1 MKGILSMKKRLFALD
16 IGTRSV
22 TGIILEKLPDD
33 RYEIIDYCMKEHQE
47 RSMLDGQIHNVLEVA
62 KVINYVKAMLEVDHG
77 PLEKVSV
84 AAAGRSLKTAKAT
97 ATIKLDEQPITDEET
112 IHHLEL
118 SAVQTAQFNLA
129 QNQDDTSYE
138 NYYCVGYSVLH
149 YKLDGEIIGSLVD
162 QRGVEATVEVIATFL
177 PKVVVESLLATLKR
191 TNLTME
197 ALTLEPIAA
206 IHVLVPT
213 SMRRLNVAIV
223 DIGAGTS
230 DIAITRES
238 TISAYGMVPIAGDKI
253 TETISDQYLLDFKEA
268 ERFKRKV
275 VNEKEAEFQDVLGFS
290 QTITYEDL
298 VEQISPAIDELAYAL
313 AEKIIMINERP
324 PQAIM
329 LIGGGSQTPEIAKRL
344 ATKLKLPENRVAVR
358 DVTAIADI
366 KPGDLPL
373 SPEFVTPVGIAITA
387 QNNPVNYLTVT
398 VNKRELRM
406 FEMKQLTVGDCL
418 IQAGYDLKKFYG
430 KPGLALFVEVAG
442 ERMTLPGT
450 LGQAPTLLLNGEKAD
465 TETPIKNGDHIEIN
479 KGSDGEQ
486 AKLTIV
492 ELIGEQPPTTVFLNQ
507 KKYELKPIYY
517 VNGEQQPSSY
527 TIVDK
532 DEITYKQS
540 YTIREF
546 LERFNLLKY
555 DDLTPFQITVNKKL
569 MSIEK
574 GERKLLLNQENA
586 TFDTLLKNNDQL
598 VIKEPEP
605 IAVEDILNLRD
616 EKFWDITTVLFN
628 GEKTELK
635 QPKLKITR
643 HEEQLAATDLVY
655 TGDRLTIETLKTKP
669 YIFQDVFRV
678 VEIEQP
684 ADKNVYQLY
693 KNGDPCSFDEPIMSG
708 DQLEIK
714 WTN

>member
-1 MKGILSMKKRLFALD
+1 MKKRLFALD

-492 ELIGEQPPTTVFLNQ
+492 ELIGEQPATTVFLNQ